1 RDNGGTANGGVDSVT
16 NTFDVTVNPVNDPPT
31 LNPINDLTL
40 TEGAGLQTVNL
51 SGISV
56 GPANEAGQSITIT
69 ATSSNPSLFSN
80 PAVTYSSPNAT
91 GSLTFT
97 PTAHVLGTSI
107 VSVVVHDSGGTLN
120 GGIDSVTNAFTVV
133 VLGVTNIWEPNGN
146 FTVNVSDAS
155 GS

>member
-1 RDNGGTANGGVDSVT
+1 
-16 NTFDVTVNPVNDPPT
+16 
-31 LNPINDLTL
+31 DLTL

-80 PAVTYSSPNAT
+80 PAVTYSSPDST

-120 GGIDSVTNAFTVV
+120 GGIDSITNTFRVV

-146 FTVNVSDAS
+146 FTVNVNDAS
-155 GS
+155 GAAGTGFTQTNYIGILDVQATSTNPFTITLVSLNGT